1 MSGVRV
7 WNGPEPIYEVS
18 GRGDAAGRLVQ
29 AVDIADSAA
38 RDAFGRL
45 RVSNPLTLFESSFE
59 YDLQPTWFESVTANG
74 GTVAYGTANRSAIL
88 TAGTAAGSSALLQTR
103 QYWPYEKGKSQLVKT
118 TFTLGTAVAG
128 ITREVGYGD
137 AANGVFLQQTG
148 DGLAMVLRS
157 STSGTAVDTVV
168 PQAQWN
174 ADPLNGTG
182 PSGVNLDV
190 RRQQILVIDAQFLG
204 AGRIRTGFNIDGET
218 IVAHQF
224 LNANRNATAPYMQT
238 FNLPVRW
245 RIAATGATAGAT
257 FQAICC
263 DVESEGGVGSPN
275 GYTFTGVNTADVNTS
290 GTRAHVLSIRPA
302 ATFNGITNRSFVI
315 PLQLDVQAAG
325 NTVLVEVF
333 HATSLSGGTWTAADA
348 ASAVEVGIGQTLGT
362 LGKRVDAFFV
372 AASAQARGSN
382 AATIADS
389 YPLTLSVA
397 GADPQAL
404 TVTATTVTG
413 TGTCRAA
420 LRWKEIR

>member
-18 GRGDAAGRLVQ
+18 GRGDASGRLVQ

-59 YDLQPTWFESVTANG
+59 YDLQSTWFEAVTANG
-74 GTVAYGTANRSAIL
+74 GTVTHGTATRSAVL
-88 TAGTAAGSSALLQTR
+88 TAGTAANSSALLQTR
-103 QYWPYEKGKSQLVKT
+103 QYWPYEKGKSQLIKS
-118 TFTLGTAVAG
+118 TFVLGTAVAG
-128 ITREVGYGD
+128 VTREVGYGD
-137 AANGVFLQQTG
+137 DANGVFLRQTG

-157 STSGTAVDTVV
+157 STSGSAVNTVV
-168 PQAQWN
+168 PQADWN
-174 ADPLNGTG
+174 VDPLDGTG
-182 PSGVNLDV
+182 PSGVELDV
-190 RRQQILVIDAQFLG
+190 TKQQILVIDAQFLG
-204 AGRIRTGFNIDGET
+204 AGRIRTAFNIDGET
-218 IVAHQF
+218 VVAHQF
-224 LNANRNATAPYMQT
+224 LNANVNPVAPYMQT

-245 RIAATGATAGAT
+245 RVAATGATAGAT
-257 FQAICC
+257 LQAICC

-275 GYTFTGVNTADVNTS
+275 GYTFAGINAGDVNTS
-290 GTRAHVLSIRPA
+290 TTRAHVLSIRPA
-302 ATFNGITNRSFVI
+302 ATYNNITNRTYVI
-315 PLQLDVQAAG
+315 PLQVDVQAAG

-333 HATSLSGGTWTAADA
+333 HATALTGGAWAAADT
-348 ASAVEVGIGQTLGT
+348 ASAVEVGTGQTLGT

-389 YPLTLSVA
+389 YPLTLDAA
-397 GADPQAL
+397 GANPQAL

-413 TGTCRAA
+413 TGTVRAA